1 MQLLIEVFL
10 ADSGDA
16 RGRWIRAVPPLSLL
30 LALVPSLSLWA
41 VLAQSSALHK
51 DSPSLCISKA
61 D

>member
-1 MQLLIEVFL
+1 MQLQIEVFL

-16 RGRWIRAVPPLSLL
+16 RGRWIWAVPPLSLL
-30 LALVPSLSLWA
+30 LPSLSLWA